1 MEKKENNRNYLDL
14 AARLK
19 LKLKDNSC
27 VMEVTDEGIKLFPSD
42 SEGKLSRL
50 GCISGVDIIKVSNF
64 CNAHNLIF
72 YVSLNI
78 EHSCPELV
86 IF

>member
-1 MEKKENNRNYLDL
+1 MADKENKRNYLDL

-19 LKLKDNSC
+19 LILKDNTC

-50 GCISGVDIIKVSNF
+50 GCISCVDINKVSDF
-64 CNAHNLIF
+64 SKTHNLVF
-72 YVSLNI
+72 YVSLNL